1 MHKALKK
8 HFQRLRKQITNL
20 REIIHYSLCQ
30 RYSTAEEL
38 QSELNYFYE
47 YCEKWNFKSKHK
59 KIQRH
64 GYFKGE
70 VTDKFKF

>member
-38 QSELNYFYE
+38 QSELNYG
-47 YCEKWNFKSKHK
+47 K
-59 KIQRH
+59 K
-64 GYFKGE
+64 FE
-70 VTDKFKF
+70 TESL